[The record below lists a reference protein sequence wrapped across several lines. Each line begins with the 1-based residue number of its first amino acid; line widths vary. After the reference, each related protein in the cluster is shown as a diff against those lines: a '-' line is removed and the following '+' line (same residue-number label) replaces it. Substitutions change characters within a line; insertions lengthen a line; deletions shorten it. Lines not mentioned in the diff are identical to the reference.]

1 MLELLPPGHIGASA
15 NCSRQTDSGV
25 GEKLG
30 NTMAK
35 FGLSSLRIYKG
46 KMPVT

>member
-1 MLELLPPGHIGASA
+1 MLELLLLGHIGASA
-15 NCSRQTDSGV
+15 NCSQQTESGV

-30 NTMAK
+30 STVAK